1 MYFENKKIIK
11 NTIKLEN
18 IKKNNNNIQYYKEK
32 LNNNN
37 KNLSITKNNYYLK
50 KNNENLTSK
59 EKNKISFITYST
71 KFLPKISKTIKIK
84 KFII

>member
-18 IKKNNNNIQYYKEK
+18 IKNNNNNIQYYKEK

-50 KNNENLTSK
+50 KNNEKK

-71 KFLPKISKTIKIK
+71 KFLKFQTLSKSQKIRK
-84 KFII
+84 